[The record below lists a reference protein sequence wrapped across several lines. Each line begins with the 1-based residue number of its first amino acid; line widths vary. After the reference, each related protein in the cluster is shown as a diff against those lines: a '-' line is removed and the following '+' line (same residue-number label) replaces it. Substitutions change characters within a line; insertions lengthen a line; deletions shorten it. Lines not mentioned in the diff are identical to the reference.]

1 MASSSKLPE
10 QLTRKYEDPVEELYA
25 LVNKYDEARK
35 QQRLVSQG
43 QDADALQVNSANQT
57 TSTSKAHGKCY
68 FLSSFLWSKALL
80 V

>member
-10 QLTRKYEDPVEELYA
+10 QLTRKYQDPVEELYA

-43 QDADALQVNSANQT
+43 QDADALQVNSSNHT
-57 TSTSKAHGKCY
+57 TNTSKAHG
-68 FLSSFLWSKALL
+68 
-80 V
+80 

>member
-1 MASSSKLPE
+1 MASSSQLPE
-10 QLTRKYEDPVEELYA
+10 QLIRNFEDPVEELYA

-57 TSTSKAHGKCY
+57 TINSKARGKCY
-68 FLSSFLWSKALL
+68 FLSSILWSKVLL